1 MHVKGGIG
9 AELEIPG
16 FAINVVDLE
25 YVQDSLLKR
34 SSCRVKLRP
43 TNNLNMPSF
52 GATVAEIREN
62 PAGGCTLI
70 VKPNKL
76 ATTTDLRDV
85 SIEPKFATA
94 GGIIHK
100 ECIELYCTE
109 KPSVCQGQRLTVSTV
124 GRPED

>member
-1 MHVKGGIG
+1 
-9 AELEIPG
+9 
-16 FAINVVDLE
+16 
-25 YVQDSLLKR
+25 
-34 SSCRVKLRP
+34 
-43 TNNLNMPSF
+43 MPSF

-85 SIEPKFATA
+85 SIEPKFTTV

-124 GRPED
+124 GPPEE